1 MFDFSQISIDTV
13 YTSQNNKN
21 AMNRLKGVTGIKY
34 WNTLCRYAFCIS
46 IKEGSVP
53 RILDE
58 KNDGVEMNFE
68 TFAGKDKGIYT
79 ALLANNLLKNNIQIN
94 NQNLAKYLRAHISR
108 GINILFNKKIKN
120 ILGFF
125 INY

>member
-13 YTSQNNKN
+13 FTSQNNKN
-21 AMNRLKGVTGIKY
+21 ALNRLKGVTGIKY
-34 WNTLCRYAFCIS
+34 WNILCRYAFCIS

-68 TFAGKDKGIYT
+68 TFAGKEKTVYIS
-79 ALLANNLLKNNIQIN
+79 LLVNNLLKNSIEIN
-94 NQNLAKYLRAHISR
+94 NHNLAKYLRAHISR
-108 GINILFNKKIKN
+108 GINVLFNKKIKN
-120 ILGFF
+120 IENFF
-125 INY
+125 QF

>member
-21 AMNRLKGVTGIKY
+21 ALNRLKGVTGIKY
-34 WNTLCRYAFCIS
+34 WNILCRYAFCIS

-68 TFAGKDKGIYT
+68 TFAGKDRGIYIS
-79 ALLANNLLKNNIQIN
+79 LLANNLLKNNIQIN
-94 NQNLAKYLRAHISR
+94 NENLAKYLRAHIGR
-108 GINILFNKKIKN
+108 GINVLFNKKIKS
-120 ILGFF
+120 ILDFYNF
-125 INY
+125 

>member
-21 AMNRLKGVTGIKY
+21 ALNRLKGVTGIKY
-34 WNTLCRYAFCIS
+34 WNILCRYAFCIS

-58 KNDGVEMNFE
+58 KNLTKVELPFMILIAIEFC
-68 TFAGKDKGIYT
+68 FLIKLIK
-79 ALLANNLLKNNIQIN
+79 
-94 NQNLAKYLRAHISR
+94 SR
-108 GINILFNKKIKN
+108 Y
-120 ILGFF
+120 FF
-125 INY
+125 

>member
-58 KNDGVEMNFE
+58 KNDGVEMNFD
-68 TFAGKDKGIYT
+68 TFAGKDKGIYIS
-79 ALLANNLLKNNIQIN
+79 LLANNLLKNNIQIDN
-94 NQNLAKYLRAHISR
+94 ENLTKHLRAHISR
-108 GINILFNKKIKN
+108 GINVLFNKKIKS
-120 ILGFF
+120 ILDFYNF
-125 INY
+125 